1 MEWDVPD
8 TARNR
13 AAFGVSGGDRAAF
26 PKIRVVTVSECGS
39 HAAVLAAAGP
49 AAGKGSGEQ
58 ALARQLYPRL
68 EEDWLLIA
76 DRGFYC
82 FADWRAPRVPGR
94 RCCGGPRRTRGCRR
108 WRCCPTGRT
117 GRS

>member
-1 MEWDVPD
+1 
-8 TARNR
+8 
-13 AAFGVSGGDRAAF
+13 
-26 PKIRVVTVSECGS
+26 VVTVSECGS

-68 EEDWLLIA
+68 EDGWPLIA

-82 FADWRAPRVPGR
+82 FADWRAAADTGTALLWRAPADARLPVLGDAARRVVS
-94 RCCGGPRRTRGCRR
+94 
-108 WRCCPTGRT
+108 
-117 GRS
+117 RSNIRSGA